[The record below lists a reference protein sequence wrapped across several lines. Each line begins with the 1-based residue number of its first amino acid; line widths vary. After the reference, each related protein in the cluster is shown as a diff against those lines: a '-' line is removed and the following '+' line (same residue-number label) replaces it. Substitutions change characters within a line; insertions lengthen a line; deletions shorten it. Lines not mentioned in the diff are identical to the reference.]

1 MSTVLDR
8 LEEVRTNLKT
18 KVEEVRAGKGLLK
31 GGLLTGSSSSGS
43 SSSSNS
49 SLLGTSILPKI
60 REKGVM
66 ATLEERFPKIK
77 DIRERK
83 LLGATKSEGEKRG
96 TLGEEKPKTPPPPT
110 ALAKRGTL

>member
-43 SSSSNS
+43 SSSAN
-49 SLLGTSILPKI
+49 LLGTSILPKI